1 MVSEGHDRQDL
12 QRRVVILREAT
23 ADDGSALEA
32 FDLGDTSSPWLAE
45 VAEIV
50 SGLLAWQR
58 DKEPVDRRVVVAEL
72 DDEIVAVAAHL
83 QLNSPTCKVRHT
95 RSTGT

>member
-1 MVSEGHDRQDL
+1 
-12 QRRVVILREAT
+12 VILREAT
-23 ADDGSALEA
+23 ADDGSALES

-58 DKEPVDRRVVVAEL
+58 DKETVDLDRRVVVAEL

-83 QLNSPTCKVRHT
+83 QLTDMQGRDT